1 MSRIRIFQFLVII
14 SAVFY
19 LAWYLL
25 PYMQRNFPPHI
36 QDLLDWGGYGS
47 IAFTQHP
54 LFYLSIGA
62 AKLVSTLGLFLFL
75 SWGRWL
81 LLAVVA
87 ISIAMVPF
95 SGMAVAPPLDS
106 FVGSLVALTDGA
118 ILGLAFFS
126 PIAESM
132 RKDVR

>member
-1 MSRIRIFQFLVII
+1 MPRIRTFQFLVVI

-19 LAWYLL
+19 LAWFLL
-25 PYMQRNFPPHI
+25 PYTHRNFPPHI

-54 LFYLSIGA
+54 LFYFSIGA
-62 AKLVSTLGLFLFL
+62 AKLISTLGLFLFL

-81 LLAVVA
+81 LLAAVA
-87 ISIAMVPF
+87 ISVAMVPF

-106 FVGSLVALTDGA
+106 FWGSLAGLTDGA
-118 ILGLAFFS
+118 ILALAFFS

-132 RKDVR
+132 RKDE